1 MNTPTPQPGFAPAPV
16 NSSQWNSQWIQAAAD
31 ARMQNTQDRTAAGT
45 AGVADWLLH
54 PIEWAGSKIHAVY
67 STIISRP
74 LATPFLAF
82 YGAAAEAEDTGDEWA
97 RIFSGDTWDKA
108 YQQAKHVS
116 PGQALGFGIIHF
128 GEGREEFRKS
138 MGKEVIK
145 TVETEP
151 GKFETVNLNKTG
163 IIWDSP
169 EAVKGYYDHGV
180 QKYISG
186 GLDFAASW
194 YLDPLVL
201 GGKTVGLARRAA
213 YVRPAFAGVESKN
226 LAQKITGTGG
236 KKNLIDNNLK
246 SSAFGEMSNLI
257 VANKA
262 KLGDQFTE
270 WVTHQAWA
278 KNSRDSGSMAAAL
291 TAAKDQD
298 EVNHILAISMGDK
311 GALKALQ
318 AKNAVLGA
326 QMEMLEAQHKGLVTN
341 FPSNPTPF
349 QAGLQQFQLQ
359 GVSDAISK
367 ISAQQQH
374 VERMLNL
381 EDSMFNGMYFMPGL
395 SKIASNFGQHARGL
409 QTTNSMKL
417 AKAGGL
423 RTAAMS
429 LAYNNLYVRPVRVL
443 TGTTFNGV
451 RAPGHINI
459 DAEDSYRAFDA
470 SLGQAKVWTQQ
481 ERAVR
486 VGAYINADS
495 AGRNAVLQAAD
506 METFKRIADK
516 HGMNPDDAQ
525 ALYRT
530 LGGMKGRA
538 RDGQVYS
545 TANITTPNGGVLRA
559 DHVDDAGNLIVVRPV
574 FNTQL
579 ENTHIMTDYEH
590 LDRVLSMTAAPFKKL
605 FNEAAIRSKHKAGT
619 KANANEAMEVALKG
633 VGKTA
638 GAKALATR
646 EVGADMLEVMN
657 KMWKFNVLLR
667 MGYGPRAIADDFMG
681 QAARFGS
688 ASLFLERAAR
698 GGRNL
703 ANRTMNRMMHDVT
716 GYQQQLASVDMG
728 IENLTKMVAQHEE
741 NLARVKS
748 LPAPT
753 KSAKA
758 ARQRQ
763 QQLANVQQAYDDSI
777 SQIESLKSYRNKLNE
792 TKGSLGDNYV
802 IMDDGTAFARPFEG
816 TAGQMFRDLNSG
828 RRTLDSMMGGTASDM
843 WNAYRSGD
851 WRAITRADE
860 TFNESWMRVVQNQI
874 AHDDAAVAYLNGQD
888 LERWFRTPA
897 GRAYRNA
904 SGIRSLSP
912 AEHAD
917 RIATSVDHYLPMN
930 SAETAALRD
939 AVRGQRE
946 DNEILDLMRS
956 VRNEHAPVSV
966 QAAGLEYAMGKGK
979 FFQAVDK
986 TVDGFYKIMNQLPS
1000 ETLSRN
1006 PLFFQLYRQH
1016 ASEMW
1021 QARKDAGL
1029 AKLTPREQQ
1038 AVADRAR
1045 EMALKDVKKFTFN
1058 MDFESKL
1065 AYKMRFIAPFFGPME
1080 ESFRRWGRI
1089 VADRPETIG
1098 RAAQVYTSPIHA
1110 GHAVDL
1116 DGNPVD
1122 GDGYATRPDGTRYLV
1137 PKNKMHLQFQAP
1149 TWVAKQIGMDQG
1161 SVIDVPINT
1170 LNLVL
1175 QNDPW
1180 YNPGTGPWV
1189 QLPANWAAIHTGPQ
1203 DIGGKEILLGD
1214 VFQQLGVLQKVTP
1227 NSSDQILGS
1236 LPKFLSTVLGGQDYE
1251 QQQKDMAYLMQS
1263 ESYKWNTG
1271 LRDTEPTWQ
1280 EIKNRVGHMAYLRG
1294 LMKVGLP
1301 FSADFK
1307 DPYQFFRNQYQQL
1320 QQADPNTADQVF
1332 LARYGDAAFAFTGAL
1347 TSNKKKLPATVN
1359 AVRAD
1364 EKFAYLTDM
1373 DPDYAQLIVGPYASG
1388 DFSQTAY
1395 IQQMASGDRKVN
1407 DARDVVA
1414 KSQANLG
1421 WAQFDKDMNNIRA
1434 ELYQAGFTSFQDKG
1448 AENIDAMRKG
1458 LIMMMTTETLPSGK
1472 KNPFYN
1478 EEFTKDFM
1486 TTDRSKDQRRAE
1498 MFNKLV
1504 TEKALIGDDMRDD
1517 IKGLAL
1523 YMDARNALT
1532 TQLDERYKAGG
1543 SKDINAKHN
1552 LDLKLGFHGYTEQLI
1567 EANTLFQSL
1576 HDRWLMRDMYDHG
1589 DPGLDIMMEKQ

>member
-16 NSSQWNSQWIQAAAD
+16 NSSQWNSQMIQAAAE

-82 YGAAAEAEDTGDEWA
+82 YGAAAEAEDTPDEWA
-97 RIFSGDTWDKA
+97 RIFSGATWDKA

-116 PGQALGFGIIHF
+116 PGQALTFGIIHF

-138 MGKEVIK
+138 LSKPVLKQVEVA
-145 TVETEP
+145 P
-151 GKFETVNLNKTG
+151 GQFETVNLNKTG

-169 EAVKGYYDHGV
+169 DAVKEYYDHGV

-186 GLDFAASW
+186 GLDFAATW
-194 YLDPLVL
+194 YLDPLVV
-201 GGKTVGLARRAA
+201 GGKAVGLARRTA
-213 YVRPAFAGVESKN
+213 YVRPAFAGSESKS

-236 KKNLIDNNLK
+236 KKNLIDNNIQ
-246 SSAFGEMSNLI
+246 SSAFGQMSDLI
-257 VANKA
+257 VTNKA
-262 KLGDQFTE
+262 KLGDGFTD
-270 WVTHQAWA
+270 WVTRQAWA

-291 TAAKDQD
+291 TAARDQD

-311 GALKALQ
+311 GALKALEG
-318 AKNAVLGA
+318 KNAALGA
-326 QMEMLEAQHKGLVTN
+326 QMKMLEAQHQGLISN
-341 FPSNPTPF
+341 FPANPTPF

-367 ISAQQQH
+367 IAAEQRH
-374 VERMLNL
+374 VERVLGL
-381 EDSMFNGMYFMPGL
+381 EDAMFNGMYFMPGL

-409 QTTNSMKL
+409 QTKTTNSMKL

-423 RTAAMS
+423 KTAAMS

-459 DAEDSYRAFDA
+459 DAEDSFKAFDA
-470 SLGQAKVWTQQ
+470 SLDQAKVWTPQ
-481 ERAVR
+481 ERAAR
-486 VGAYINADS
+486 VGSYINADA

-516 HGMNPDDAQ
+516 HNMSPEDAQ

-545 TANITTPNGGVLRA
+545 TATITTPNGGVLRA
-559 DHVDDAGNLIVVRPV
+559 DHVDDAGNLIVVKPV

-619 KANANEAMEVALKG
+619 KANKKEATAAALEG
-633 VGKTA
+633 VTKTP
-638 GAKALATR
+638 GAKALAAR
-646 EVGADMLEVMN
+646 EVTSDMLEVMN

-681 QAARFGS
+681 QAARFGAS
-688 ASLFLERAAR
+688 SLFLERAAR

-703 ANRTMNRMMHDVT
+703 ALRTMNRMMHDPT
-716 GYQQQLASVDMG
+716 GYQQQLASIDMG
-728 IENLTKMVAQHEE
+728 IEHLTVQVAKHGEAL
-741 NLARVKS
+741 NRVKA
-748 LPAPT
+748 LPTPT
-753 KSAKA
+753 RSARA

-777 SQIESLKSYRNKLNE
+777 NQIEALKGYRNKLNE

-816 TAGQMFRDLNSG
+816 THGQMFKDLNSG

-843 WNAYRSGD
+843 WNAYRSGK
-851 WRAITRADE
+851 WEAVTRADDS
-860 TFNESWMRVVQNQI
+860 FNGSWMRVVQNQI
-874 AHDDAAVAYLNGQD
+874 AHDEAAVAYLNGED
-888 LERWFRTPA
+888 LTRWFSTPA
-897 GRAYRNA
+897 GRAYRRA
-904 SGIRSLSP
+904 SAVRSLSP
-912 AEHAD
+912 AEHAE
-917 RIATSVDHYLPMN
+917 RITTSVDHYLPMR
-930 SAETAALRD
+930 SPEGAALRD
-939 AVRGQRE
+939 AVRAQKG
-946 DNEILDLMRS
+946 DDEILDLMKS
-956 VRNEHAPVSV
+956 VSDEHAPVSV
-966 QAAGLEYAMGKGK
+966 QEEGLAYAMGKGR

-986 TVDGFYKIMNQLPS
+986 SIDGFYKIANQLPS
-1000 ETLSRN
+1000 EVLSRN

-1016 ASEMW
+1016 VSEMW
-1021 QARKDAGL
+1021 QAKMDAGFP
-1029 AKLTPREQQ
+1029 KLTPRQQ
-1038 AVADRAR
+1038 QEIAERAR
-1045 EMALKDVKKFTFN
+1045 VLALKDVKKFTFN

-1080 ESFRRWGRI
+1080 ESFRRWGRVI
-1089 VADRPETIG
+1089 ADRPETIA

-1116 DGNPVD
+1116 DGNTVD
-1122 GDGYATRPDGTRYLV
+1122 EDGYATRPDGTRYLV
-1137 PKNKMHLQFQAP
+1137 PKNEMHIQFQAP
-1149 TWVAKQIGMDQG
+1149 TWMAKAIGMENQG
-1161 SVIDVPINT
+1161 AIIDMPINT

-1189 QLPANWAAIHTGPQ
+1189 QLPANWVALRSDP
-1203 DIGGKEILLGD
+1203 ELGD
-1214 VFQQLGVLQKVTP
+1214 VLKKMGVLQKVTP
-1227 NSSDQILGS
+1227 NSAEQLLGS
-1236 LPKFLSTVLGGQDYE
+1236 TPKFLSTVLGGQDYE

-1263 ESYKWNTG
+1263 ENYKWQTG
-1271 LRDTEPTWQ
+1271 MRDKEPTWD
-1280 EIKNRVGHMAYLRG
+1280 EIKERVGHAAYLRG
-1294 LMKVGLP
+1294 LMKVTLP

-1320 QQADPNTADQVF
+1320 QEADPTTADQVF

-1347 TSNKKKLPATVN
+1347 TSNKKKLPATVE

-1364 EKFAYLTDM
+1364 QKFAYLTDE
-1373 DPDYAQLIVGPYASG
+1373 DPDLAQLIIGPYASG
-1388 DFSQTAY
+1388 EFSQTAY
-1395 IQQMASGDRKVN
+1395 VQQMASGDRKVN
-1407 DARDVVA
+1407 DAREVVA

-1421 WAQFDKDMNNIRA
+1421 WAQFDKDMNDLRA

-1448 AENIDAMRKG
+1448 AEQFDATRKG
-1458 LIMMMTTETLPSGK
+1458 LIAMMTTPELPEGGA
-1472 KNPFYN
+1472 NPFYN

-1486 TTDRSKDQRRAE
+1486 TTDRSKDERRAA

-1504 TEKALIGDDMRDD
+1504 TEQALIGDDMRDD

-1532 TQLDERYKAGG
+1532 AQLAERDKAGG
-1543 SKDINAKHN
+1543 SKDINAKRN
-1552 LDLKLGFHGYTEQLI
+1552 LDLKLGFHAYTEQLI
-1567 EANTLFQSL
+1567 ESNTLFQSL
-1576 HDRWLMRDMYDHG
+1576 HDRWLIRDMYDHG